1 MNGHMYFL
9 YYERANG
16 MIRVFIP
23 YHYEWAQVVLIWKW
37 GNIIDLE
44 KDDHEFHTSQMEKA

>member
-16 MIRVFIP
+16 MNRVFIP